1 MYAKQVTL
9 TWCILTLALIVFD
22 VQVLNFCVV
31 QFICLVLLL
40 FLVSYSNCHCKVH
53 VIGVTHFWLTPLQS
67 HRDMCASTRI
77 SNCFGSDN
85 LSSQKTH
92 KLRWHLA
99 GSTIWEALGAV
110 GGRDFLK
117 EVGHWGKSLG
127 MSPSHVFWA
136 PWEDSHCHT
145 FLPQRSA

>member
-1 MYAKQVTL
+1 MYSKQVTL
-9 TWCILTLALIVFD
+9 TWSILTLALISFD

-40 FLVSYSNCHCKVH
+40 FLVSYSDCHCKVH
-53 VIGVTHFWLTPLQS
+53 VTDVTHFWLTPLQS

-77 SNCFGSDN
+77 SNCYGFDN

-92 KLRWHLA
+92 KLGWYLA
-99 GSTIWEALGAV
+99 GSTIWEALEAV
-110 GGRDFLK
+110 GGRTI
-117 EVGHWGKSLG
+117 EGSGHWGKSLG
-127 MSPSHVFWA
+127 MSPSYVFWA
-136 PWEDSHCHT
+136 PWVDSHCHT